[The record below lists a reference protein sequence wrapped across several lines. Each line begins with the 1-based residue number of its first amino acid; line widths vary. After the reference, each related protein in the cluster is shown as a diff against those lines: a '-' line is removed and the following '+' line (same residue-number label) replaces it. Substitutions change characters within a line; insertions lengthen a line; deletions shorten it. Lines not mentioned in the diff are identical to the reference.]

1 MSVRSTAA
9 ALCAALLVPLSAHA
23 ADPDDLS
30 AVRRQIDQL
39 KAAYEGRIQA
49 LETRLRELQQRV
61 DAGPTAA
68 ATAAPATSATSTISA
83 IPATPARPA
92 TPTTP
97 ATAAIAAE
105 PAPPAV
111 AATPAAAPLPA
122 TVGGAQASASA
133 FNPAISLIL
142 NGTYANLSHDPAKY
156 RLQGFMPSGGEVGPG
171 LRSFSLGE
179 SELGVAA
186 NIDPTFSGHLTAS
199 ITADDRIAVE
209 EAVFERQGVFEGA
222 SLKAGRFLSSIGYL
236 NSQHAHAWDFVDA
249 PLAYQAFFGG
259 QMQTDGIHLHWL
271 APTERFVE
279 IGAELGAGR
288 GFPGNDSSRNGIG
301 SAALFAHVGDD
312 IGEGASWRG
321 GVSYVRNR
329 ARARTYDDVNA
340 AGLPVTNAFDGR
352 SGTWIVDGIYK
363 WAPGGNA
370 TRTNL
375 KLQGEYF
382 RRTENGTLSYDVLA
396 AAGGASGGYRAT
408 QSGWYLQAV
417 YQFMPMWRAGLR
429 YDRLD
434 SGTPAIGLVSAGT
447 LSAADFPILQ
457 AARPSRTTLMVDYSL
472 SEFSRFRLQLAADR
486 SNPVSTDRQL
496 FLQYIMSLGAH
507 GAHTF

>member
-1 MSVRSTAA
+1 MSVRTTAAA
-9 ALCAALLVPLSAHA
+9 ALCAALLVPLSAQA
-23 ADPDDLS
+23 ADSDEL
-30 AVRRQIDQL
+30 AGIRRQIEQL
-39 KAAYEGRIQA
+39 KAAYEGRIQD
-49 LETRLRELQQRV
+49 LEARLRALQQRV
-61 DAGPTAA
+61 DAGASPPVATATPPATAEASPSMAPTAEA
-68 ATAAPATSATSTISA
+68 TATAASTA
-83 IPATPARPA
+83 
-92 TPTTP
+92 PT
-97 ATAAIAAE
+97 
-105 PAPPAV
+105 
-111 AATPAAAPLPA
+111 
-122 TVGGAQASASA
+122 GGARDSAAA

-142 NGTYANLSHDPAKY
+142 NGTYANLSRDPATY
-156 RLQGFMPSGGEVGPG
+156 RLQGFIPSGGDVGPG
-171 LRSFSLGE
+171 QRSFSLGE
-179 SELGVAA
+179 SELGLAA

-199 ITADDRIAVE
+199 ITADDHIAVE

-279 IGAELGAGR
+279 LGAEIGAGR
-288 GFPGNDSSRNGIG
+288 GFPGNDSGRNGIG

-312 IGEGASWRG
+312 IGDSASWRG
-321 GVSYVRNR
+321 GVSYVQHR
-329 ARARTYDDVNA
+329 ARDRTWDDVDS
-340 AGLPVTNAFDGR
+340 AGRPVTNAFDGHSR
-352 SGTWIVDGIYK
+352 TWVVDGIYK

-370 TRTNL
+370 TRTSL

-382 RRTENGTLSYDVLA
+382 RRTESGTLRHDVLGP
-396 AAGGASGGYRAT
+396 AGGIGDGYRST

-417 YQFMPMWRAGLR
+417 YQFRPMWRAGLR

-434 SGTPAIGLVSAGT
+434 SGTPAIGLVGSGT
-447 LSAADFPILQ
+447 LSAADFPVLQ
-457 AARPSRTTLMVDYSL
+457 PARPSRTTLMVDYSL
-472 SEFSRFRLQLAADR
+472 SEFSRFRLQVAADR
-486 SNPVSTDRQL
+486 SNPAVTDRQL